1 MSGFFV
7 LYCFPK
13 TPFLKRIVVSVS
25 NDLVTDQRVAKIC
38 RTLSELDYEILLV
51 GRKNYSPYVL
61 NRTYKTKRMRMLFNR
76 GFLFYAELNIR
87 LFFLLLFTKKDILF
101 SNDLDTLLPN
111 YLVSKIQ
118 GKELIFDSHE
128 LFSEIPELT
137 HRKFVKSVWQR
148 LEKWILP
155 KLQRVITVSDSI
167 KKHYEDLYNIHV
179 TVIRNLPIT
188 QATDQ
193 VSFPFSTK
201 GKTVIIYQG
210 SVNIGRGLE
219 LMVETMKLL
228 ENHLLVIVG
237 VGDITES
244 LETKVLSSGL
254 EDKVKFTGK
263 ILPKDLKHLTPNA
276 NIGISLEE
284 DLGLN
289 YRYALPNKIFDY
301 IHAEIPVIV
310 SNLPEMN
317 KLASFYQIGEIINER
332 TPEELARLILK
343 VAKKDYSKAL
353 KSAKKELN
361 WSLEKTKLIALLNS

>member
-13 TPFLKRIVVSVS
+13 TSFLKRIVVSVS

-38 RTLSELDYEILLV
+38 RTLSELDYEILLI

-61 NRTYKTKRMRMLFNR
+61 NRTYKTKRMVMLFNR

-155 KLQRVITVSDSI
+155 KLQKVITVSDSI
-167 KKHYEDLYNIHV
+167 KEHYENLYNIHV
-179 TVIRNLPIT
+179 TVVRNLPIT
-188 QATDQ
+188 QTTDQ

-254 EDKVKFTGK
+254 EDKVKFMGK

-289 YRYALPNKIFDY
+289 YRYALPNKVFDY

-317 KLASFYQIGEIINER
+317 KLVSSYQIGEIINNR
-332 TPEELARLILK
+332 TPEELAKVISE
-343 VAKKDYSKAL
+343 VAKKDYSEAL